1 MRMKKL
7 IRKERGWCQSMTRAK
22 FLIFERNKEGEQNAR
37 RRSHGSVAVLGEDS
51 TRRKNLNLRTAAED
65 FLLARAS
72 FQSDARALEKAVGAT
87 ARTFCEH
94 DAVAAKNEKLQPEL
108 LRHQP
113 PGQAMTEY
121 VMMIAVILGVLVA
134 AGMIFEEKIGKF
146 FEIIKIELKKEIVSG
161 AYRDQPKRDEVGR
174 TGIENQESPVQIP
187 HYDTPAPRKRT
198 QDHSGE

>member
-1 MRMKKL
+1 MKLWYIVQQGVEKVL
-7 IRKERGWCQSMTRAK
+7 SKVKNSDVS
-22 FLIFERNKEGEQNAR
+22 RNKEGEQNAR

-113 PGQAMTEY
+113 PGQAMTE
-121 VMMIAVILGVLVA
+121 
-134 AGMIFEEKIGKF
+134 
-146 FEIIKIELKKEIVSG
+146 
-161 AYRDQPKRDEVGR
+161 
-174 TGIENQESPVQIP
+174 
-187 HYDTPAPRKRT
+187 
-198 QDHSGE
+198 